1 MGEIIKRISGKT
13 VGNFFREEIAEPL
26 NIDFH
31 IGLGDEHHPRV
42 AEIHQAV
49 ETNPEDLFELEE
61 GSVMQKVMT
70 NGIITAPD
78 ANTSEWR
85 RAEIPAAGGH
95 GNGRSIAESMA
106 LMANGGAYKGK
117 RIFSEDLIKF
127 ALEEQVRGNDLVL
140 VEPLRWGM
148 VLAYL

>member
-13 VGNFFREEIAEPL
+13 VGNFFRDEIAKPL
-26 NIDFH
+26 DIDFH
-31 IGLGDEHHPRV
+31 IGLEDKHHSRV

-49 ETNPEDLFELEE
+49 EANPEDLFELEE
-61 GSVMQKVMT
+61 GSVMHKVMT

-78 ANTSEWR
+78 ANTTEWR

-106 LMANGGAYKGK
+106 LIANKGTYK
-117 RIFSEDLIKF
+117 
-127 ALEEQVRGNDLVL
+127 
-140 VEPLRWGM
+140 
-148 VLAYL
+148 

>member
-26 NIDFH
+26 DIDFH
-31 IGLGDEHHPRV
+31 IGLQDEHHSRV

-49 ETNPEDLFELEE
+49 ESNPEDLFELEE

-78 ANTSEWR
+78 ANT
-85 RAEIPAAGGH
+85 P
-95 GNGRSIAESMA
+95 NG
-106 LMANGGAYKGK
+106 
-117 RIFSEDLIKF
+117 
-127 ALEEQVRGNDLVL
+127 
-140 VEPLRWGM
+140 VELKSLQQEAMEMGDPLLNLW
-148 VLAYL
+148 L